1 MARINCFDVVKIVTE
16 EATSRF
22 APLFRENREAK
33 NILHQYCEV
42 LDALAQEFDGE
53 SFEVEVD
60 EIQMTIGIKL
70 ECPDIVI
77 QSDKHRFYALARRAL
92 EIRFS
97 HGENDTVAVEF
108 VFPSIW
114 EKTA

>member
-1 MARINCFDVVKIVTE
+1 MPLVNCFDVAEMVIE

-33 NILHQYCEV
+33 NILRQYCDV
-42 LDALAQEFDGE
+42 LDALAQEFNGE

-60 EIQMTIGIKL
+60 EIKMTIGIKL

-77 QSDKHRFYALARRAL
+77 QSEEHRFYMLAKRAL
-92 EIRFS
+92 TVRFS

-114 EKTA
+114 EKV

>member
-1 MARINCFDVVKIVTE
+1 MSFNCFDVVEMVME
-16 EATSRF
+16 EANIRF

-33 NILHQYCEV
+33 DILRQYCDV
-42 LDALAQEFDGE
+42 LDELAQEFGGE

-60 EIQMTIGIKL
+60 EINMTIGIKF

-77 QSDKHRFYALARRAL
+77 PSPTHRFYTLAKRAL

-97 HGENDTVAVEF
+97 HGEGDMAAVEF

-114 EKTA
+114 EKTL

>member
-1 MARINCFDVVKIVTE
+1 MALVNWFDVVEMVTE

-33 NILHQYCEV
+33 NVLHQYCDV
-42 LDALAQEFDGE
+42 LDALAQEFNGE

-60 EIQMTIGIKL
+60 EIQMTIAIKL

-77 QSDKHRFYALARRAL
+77 QSEEHKFYMLAQRALAV
-92 EIRFS
+92 RFS

-114 EKTA
+114 EKV

>member
-1 MARINCFDVVKIVTE
+1 MALVNCFDVVEMVTE
-16 EATSRF
+16 EATLRF

-33 NILHQYCEV
+33 NVLHQYCDA
-42 LDALAQEFDGE
+42 LDALAQEFNGE

-60 EIQMTIGIKL
+60 ETQMTIGIKL

-77 QSDKHRFYALARRAL
+77 QSEEHKFYMLAQRALAV
-92 EIRFS
+92 RFS

-114 EKTA
+114 EKV